1 MRLTPFV
8 MAAALAAV
16 PCLSSGGDEKKPSP
30 RPKRVYTEDDL
41 RGAGRPRGTVSQP
54 GSSTTSEPDPNVSPS
69 PSTDA
74 SPSPDASP
82 GAVPSPGASPEPTE
96 EEKRATAAKG
106 LQNKIDFYARYIATT
121 RADIEKAQLELNDLT
136 NYTFGGRRTLLME
149 QIEMLQKNI
158 REAEANIGALEEEA
172 RRAGVRVTRP

>member
-16 PCLSSGGDEKKPSP
+16 PCLSAGGDEKKPSP

-54 GSSTTSEPDPNVSPS
+54 GSTSEPEPSASPS
-69 PSTDA
+69 PSTEA
-74 SPSPDASP
+74 SPSPD
-82 GAVPSPGASPEPTE
+82 ASPEPTE
-96 EEKRATAAKG
+96 EEKRATGAKAI
-106 LQNKIDFYARYIATT
+106 QDKIDFYARYIATT
-121 RADIEKAQLELNDLT
+121 RVDIEKAQLELNDLT
-136 NYTFGGRRTLLME
+136 NYTFGGRRKTLME
-149 QIEMLQKNI
+149 QIEMLEKNI
-158 REAEANIGALEEEA
+158 AEAEQKIAGLEEEA